1 MSQNTNKQHREIK
14 VVVRD
19 FTQQG
24 ERDKVRDE
32 LIKSGYKVVVKNFT
46 KEVCRPTLQMSDF
59 PSPGKEVSFSRAP
72 EA

>member
-46 KEVCRPTLQMSDF
+46 KEESHGAVSYTHLTLPTI
-59 PSPGKEVSFSRAP
+59 A
-72 EA
+72 

>member
-46 KEVCRPTLQMSDF
+46 KEESHGEFRMIMKNEDVDIDSKRF
-59 PSPGKEVSFSRAP
+59 I
-72 EA
+72 

>member
-46 KEVCRPTLQMSDF
+46 KEESHREFRMSENEDVDIDSKRF
-59 PSPGKEVSFSRAP
+59 I
-72 EA
+72 

>member
-32 LIKSGYKVVVKNFT
+32 LIKSGYKVVVRDFT
-46 KEVCRPTLQMSDF
+46 K
-59 PSPGKEVSFSRAP
+59 KENHGRIRVF
-72 EA
+72 EKE

>member
-24 ERDKVRDE
+24 ERDKVNS
-32 LIKSGYKVVVKNFT
+32 L
-46 KEVCRPTLQMSDF
+46 
-59 PSPGKEVSFSRAP
+59 VSS
-72 EA
+72 

>member
-19 FTQQG
+19 F
-24 ERDKVRDE
+24 RDE

-46 KEVCRPTLQMSDF
+46 KEESHGEFRMSENEDVDIDSKRF
-59 PSPGKEVSFSRAP
+59 I
-72 EA
+72 

>member
-46 KEVCRPTLQMSDF
+46 KEESHGRICVF
-59 PSPGKEVSFSRAP
+59 EKE
-72 EA
+72 

>member
-32 LIKSGYKVVVKNFT
+32 LIKSGYKVVVKNNKK
-46 KEVCRPTLQMSDF
+46 KEESHGEFRMSENEDVDIDSKRF
-59 PSPGKEVSFSRAP
+59 I
-72 EA
+72 

>member
-32 LIKSGYKVVVKNFT
+32 LIKSGYKVVVIKI
-46 KEVCRPTLQMSDF
+46 LQRKRVIGEISN
-59 PSPGKEVSFSRAP
+59 V
-72 EA
+72 

>member
-24 ERDKVRDE
+24 ERD
-32 LIKSGYKVVVKNFT
+32 NT
-46 KEVCRPTLQMSDF
+46 
-59 PSPGKEVSFSRAP
+59 SF
-72 EA
+72 

>member
-24 ERDKVRDE
+24 ERDKARDE

-46 KEVCRPTLQMSDF
+46 KEESHGRIRVF
-59 PSPGKEVSFSRAP
+59 EKE
-72 EA
+72 

>member
-46 KEVCRPTLQMSDF
+46 KEENHGRICVF
-59 PSPGKEVSFSRAP
+59 EKE
-72 EA
+72 

>member
-32 LIKSGYKVVVKNFT
+32 LIKSGYKVVVKNFQ
-46 KEVCRPTLQMSDF
+46 KFMMDHLKIF
-59 PSPGKEVSFSRAP
+59 
-72 EA
+72 

>member
-32 LIKSGYKVVVKNFT
+32 LIKSGYKVVVKNFREYP
-46 KEVCRPTLQMSDF
+46 KVCVNLQTD
-59 PSPGKEVSFSRAP
+59 VR
-72 EA
+72 

>member
-46 KEVCRPTLQMSDF
+46 KEESHGEFRMSENEDVVIDSKRF
-59 PSPGKEVSFSRAP
+59 I
-72 EA
+72 

>member
-19 FTQQG
+19 FTQRG

-46 KEVCRPTLQMSDF
+46 KEESHGEFRIDIDSKRF
-59 PSPGKEVSFSRAP
+59 I
-72 EA
+72 

>member
-46 KEVCRPTLQMSDF
+46 KSDYENEVLI
-59 PSPGKEVSFSRAP
+59 GENL
-72 EA
+72 

>member
-1 MSQNTNKQHREIK
+1 M
-14 VVVRD
+14 RD

-46 KEVCRPTLQMSDF
+46 KEESHGEFRLSENEDVDIDSKIRI
-59 PSPGKEVSFSRAP
+59 
-72 EA
+72 

>member
-24 ERDKVRDE
+24 ERDK

-46 KEVCRPTLQMSDF
+46 KEESHGEFRMSENEDVDIDSKRF
-59 PSPGKEVSFSRAP
+59 I
-72 EA
+72 

>member
-24 ERDKVRDE
+24 DNERIER
-32 LIKSGYKVVVKNFT
+32 I
-46 KEVCRPTLQMSDF
+46 
-59 PSPGKEVSFSRAP
+59 
-72 EA
+72 